1 MIQELAS
8 YISPV
13 CSVLYTCSFPHD
25 ALGGWESKVPLG
37 AALIG
42 HTERQFQVSGKSI
55 MLSVT

>member
-8 YISPV
+8 Y
-13 CSVLYTCSFPHD
+13 LYTCSFPHN

-42 HTERQFQVSGKSI
+42 HTEFQVSGKSI
-55 MLSVT
+55 MLSIT